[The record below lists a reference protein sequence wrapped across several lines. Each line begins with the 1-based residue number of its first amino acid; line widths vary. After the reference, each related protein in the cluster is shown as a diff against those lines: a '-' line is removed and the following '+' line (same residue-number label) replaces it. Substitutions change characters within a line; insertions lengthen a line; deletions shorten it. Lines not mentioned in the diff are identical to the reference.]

1 MKTVLKILLKKY
13 FFYGLIFVLSLFL
26 FFNIF
31 YSQKISSLFF
41 GLINNDKKSAVLFLE
56 KIREKKFFENQLKYF
71 ENFYGE
77 DLKNEV
83 FFKENQRNLKIKK
96 LEQIL
101 EKNPQARDI
110 LYSLSLIYLEKND
123 IKKARKYLE
132 LVKEIDPEYKKIGN
146 YHY

>member
-1 MKTVLKILLKKY
+1 MVKMKAVLKILLKKY
-13 FFYGLIFVLSLFL
+13 FFYGAIFVLSLFL

-56 KIREKKFFENQLKYF
+56 KTKEKNFFESQLKYF

-101 EKNPQARDI
+101 EKNPQARDV
-110 LYSLSLIYLEKND
+110 LYSLHLIYLEKND
-123 IKKARKYLE
+123 TTTAKKYLD
-132 LVKEIDPEYKKIGN
+132 LVKKIDPVYK
-146 YHY
+146 